1 MATLPRPIGAHGRT
15 VHFPPAIARAN
26 WWVIAAILIAGMSA
40 LLPVLQNSSATSRGY
55 RVQSLQ
61 ARQAEL
67 NGQIGELESE
77 VARLT
82 SQERIE
88 RRALENGLGPSSNPI
103 FITVEVPGPAPAKIP
118 AELLPSPQ
126 PRAAGAE
133 PWWRSLFRWLPLP
146 D

>member
-1 MATLPRPIGAHGRT
+1 MATLPRPIGAHGRN
-15 VHFPPAIARAN
+15 VHFPPAVAQAN
-26 WWVIAAILIAGMSA
+26 WWVIAAIILAGMSA

-82 SQERIE
+82 SQDRIE
-88 RRALENGLGPSSNPI
+88 RRALEIGLGPSSNPI

>member
-1 MATLPRPIGAHGRT
+1 MATLPRPLGAHGRT
-15 VHFPPAIARAN
+15 LPLPPGVARAN
-26 WWVIAAILIAGMSA
+26 WWVIAAIMLAGMSA
-40 LLPVLQNSSATSRGY
+40 LLPVLQNSSATSRGF

-82 SQERIE
+82 SQDRIE
-88 RRALENGLGPSSNPI
+88 RRARAIGLEPSSNPI
-103 FITVEVPGPAPAKIP
+103 FITVDVPGPAPAKIP